1 MESPFGKFASAA
13 AAARPQAYA
22 SQTPGIKHPPVMPLR
37 PPMKLFTNGQAMQH
51 NYQAANYSQQN
62 AFNAA
67 VASSLHAEKESFRG
81 KNGNEKRV
89 YLVVGPKQQ
98 QATIAFATDM
108 RDALLR
114 GYEENGVTAF
124 SKAFTNLSEVQGVLE
139 EMNILPPA
147 TSAATKKRRV
157 PQQETQHDSNFAD
170 ADEEGEGDELKV
182 ALEELYKAHRKLME
196 SQQNL
201 ENVQNRRGALSMA
214 TASSSTTSNKP
225 PPSMLQI
232 QRIPATGLTTA
243 AAEIMYAMTSK
254 LDRPMSFTRGESLS
268 TTRTGPQARHTYLNT
283 KTSKSA
289 SSVPDSSEMHQL
301 KAQQQRPLTCLSFN
315 LIPHPKHGDF
325 TSSVQPQS
333 IVGGC
338 ELSAL
343 ATAEESKSPAKINDE
358 TQGGTNSN
366 SAYVTSNDNND
377 NPMAT
382 KNKKRPHN
390 SSEKSTVLECSRW
403 MTMYNELKKHK
414 AKYGDCVVPRYFAD
428 NLRLASWVAEQRKQ
442 YRLRKINKPSNITV
456 DRIRLLDELGFIWQA
471 QSAAWNRHLND
482 LRSYKREN
490 GDCLV
495 PLNHARYP
503 QLGLWVKE
511 QRRHRSLMIRGRH
524 SHMTKERVQILESVG
539 FCWDSHEAAWWDKFQ
554 ELQDYKEEF
563 GDCMVPHRY
572 APNPQLSTWVHQQ
585 KRQIRLLKDGK
596 SSHMSEKRA
605 KALVELGF
613 KYKRRKKKKHTIT
626 DKSNFQ
632 EETKEQKDQM
642 TNSNGDEKKKDAESG
657 SDSETESDE
666 SDVESEGE
674 IEVRNTV
681 MMNFVGS
688 NSSETNTSGVHCSSE
703 TNTSG
708 VHCSSETNTSGV
720 HSSSEIHTSGVH
732 CSSET
737 NTSGAH

>member
-1 MESPFGKFASAA
+1 MDMDTTRALCIISNAV
-13 AAARPQAYA
+13 RPQSFAL
-22 SQTPGIKHPPVMPLR
+22 QTPGIKHPSMVTVC
-37 PPMKLFTNGQAMQH
+37 PPRNIFIHGQAMQ
-51 NYQAANYSQQN
+51 NIYQATNYSQHN
-62 AFNAA
+62 AFNTA
-67 VASSLHAEKESFRG
+67 VASTSLHAEKESFCG
-81 KNGNEKRV
+81 KNGNEKHV
-89 YLVVGPKQQ
+89 YLAVGWKHQ
-98 QATIAFATDM
+98 QATHCLCHRHE
-108 RDALLR
+108 RDTLLR

-268 TTRTGPQARHTYLNT
+268 TTTTGPQARHTYLNT

-442 YRLRKINKPSNITV
+442 YHKMKINKPSAINK
-456 DRIRLLDELGFIWQA
+456 DRIRLLNELGFIWQA
-471 QSAAWNRHLND
+471 QCDAWNRHLND

-495 PLNHARYP
+495 PINHTKYP
-503 QLGLWVKE
+503 RLGNWVKE
-511 QRRHRSLMIRGRH
+511 QRRHRALMIRGKK
-524 SHMTKERVQILESVG
+524 SHMTLERVQILESVG
-539 FCWDSHEAAWWDKFQ
+539 FCWGSYEATWWRRFQ

-563 GDCMVPHRY
+563 GDCKVPRRY
-572 APNPQLSTWVHQQ
+572 APNPQLATWIDQQ
-585 KRQIRLLKDGK
+585 RRQIRLFKDGK
-596 SSHMSEKRA
+596 IAHMSEKRI
-605 KALVELGF
+605 KALMELGF
-613 KYKRRKKKKHTIT
+613 RYTCIKTKKRPNPAE
-626 DKSNFQ
+626 SNAQ
-632 EETKEQKDQM
+632 EEKKEIIDQM
-642 TNSNGDEKKKDAESG
+642 KNSNSGEKKMEAESL
-657 SDSETESDE
+657 SDSDTES
-666 SDVESEGE
+666 
-674 IEVRNTV
+674 
-681 MMNFVGS
+681 
-688 NSSETNTSGVHCSSE
+688 
-703 TNTSG
+703 
-708 VHCSSETNTSGV
+708 
-720 HSSSEIHTSGVH
+720 
-732 CSSET
+732 
-737 NTSGAH
+737 